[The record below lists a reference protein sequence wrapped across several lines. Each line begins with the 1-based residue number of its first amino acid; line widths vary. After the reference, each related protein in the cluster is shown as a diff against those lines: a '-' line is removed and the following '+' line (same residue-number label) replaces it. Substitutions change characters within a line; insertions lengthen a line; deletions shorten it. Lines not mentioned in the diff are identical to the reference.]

1 MGIPRLSIRS
11 GNPDFLDLPWEQPVD
26 DWDDPH
32 LVTMPTGIH
41 RHPVVFVAYP
51 EGVYA
56 IKEMPDRLARNE
68 YRVLEALEE
77 LTNRGARP
85 AGLVEREWLDPHE
98 EQSGAVITRF
108 VDHSFPYRRLLIG
121 PGFGLRRAQMLDAMA
136 GLLVEIHLVGCF
148 WGDCSLSN
156 VLYRYDAGGIE
167 AIMVD
172 AETSAVYPELSDG
185 QRAEDL
191 EIMKVNFAG
200 EMSDIA
206 AMSNVDVEDADLW
219 LGDDV
224 IERYESLWSELT
236 DELVIA
242 PTERYRIRE
251 RIERLNSLGFSVEN
265 IDIVPSGDE
274 NRVKMTAHVG
284 GRTYNSDRLGQLTGI
299 EASEN
304 QARVILGDL
313 EYHLAK
319 SGASSATGKSVGTFK
334 WLNETYE
341 PIVARIREIW
351 HGDDTVQGYC
361 DFLNHRLKLATERRS
376 DVDNEEAF
384 ASWVESGLPG
394 FSPG

>member
-1 MGIPRLSIRS
+1 MGTPRLSIRG
-11 GNPDFLDLPWEQPVD
+11 GNPDFLDLPWEDPIDGWV
-26 DWDDPH
+26 DPH
-32 LVTMPTGIH
+32 LVAMPTGIH

-56 IKEMPDRLARNE
+56 IKEMPERLARNE

-77 LTNRGARP
+77 LTHRGAKP
-85 AGLVEREWLDPHE
+85 AGLVLREWLDPYE
-98 EQSGAVITRF
+98 EQSAAVITRF

-121 PGFGLRRAQMLDAMA
+121 PGFGMRRAQMLDAMA
-136 GLLVEIHLVGCF
+136 GLLVEIHLIGCF

-167 AIMVD
+167 AVMVD
-172 AETSAVYPELSDG
+172 AETSALYPELSDG

-191 EIMKVNFAG
+191 EIMRVNFAG

-206 AMSNVDVEDADLW
+206 AMNDVDVDDADLR

-224 IERYESLWSELT
+224 IARYQSLWSELT

-242 PTERYRIRE
+242 RTEGYRIRE
-251 RIERLNSLGFSVEN
+251 RIGRLNDLGFSVEN
-265 IDIVPSGDE
+265 IDIVPSGDG
-274 NRVKMTAHVG
+274 NRVTMRAHVG
-284 GRTYNSDRLGQLTGI
+284 GRTYNTDRLSRLTGI

-319 SGASSATGKSVGTFK
+319 SGPTTATGKSVGTFQ
-334 WLNETYE
+334 WLNNVYE
-341 PIVARIREIW
+341 PMIARIREVW
-351 HGDDTVQGYC
+351 HGEDPVQGFC
-361 DFLNHRLKLATERRS
+361 DFLNHRLELATTRRA

-384 ASWVESGLPG
+384 ASWVANGFPG
-394 FSPG
+394 FGPG